1 MNQSFKNVL
10 TFLTFFCLIIG
21 ATNAQE
27 KIITGVVSDEAGPLP
42 GVSVLIKGTVK
53 GTETDFDG
61 NYTIKANTGDT
72 LVYMFL
78 GYATVEK
85 VVGQSSTIKV
95 RMQED
100 ANILDEVVVSVAYAA
115 KKKKD
120 IIGAVSVV
128 SAKDLGDLKVTT
140 VTEALQGT
148 SGLSL
153 VNTSGQP
160 GSSPTIRIRG
170 VGSLQGNIDPLIIV
184 DGAQFAGNLNS
195 INFNDVES
203 YSVLKDADAV
213 SLYGN
218 RGANGVIIIKTKS
231 GINTDGEGI
240 IEINTSYGFSDKAT
254 DDYSYLNSEQILT
267 TSWRAIRNERLDKGD
282 TAAQAAAFATSNLT
296 NDLKANPY
304 SVVEPIGTDGK
315 LKPNA
320 RLLYNT
326 NYYDILTQNATR
338 RDVSLVLRG
347 GNERTKYF
355 VSGAFLDSDG
365 FSLNSTFRRY
375 TGRVNVS
382 SEVKPWLTVGANSF
396 VTISESNSPTQ
407 DGSTFANN
415 IQYVRSVSSIY
426 PLYQRNADGSF
437 ILDPLGNKQYD
448 FAESRGFFG
457 AYNPVAETYGSPNL
471 FERNTFNFSPYI
483 TVKFNDKLNFK
494 SQFNYTN
501 YLYETNSFNNHFTD
515 GEDAIVNNRSSSKQR
530 NTTKTWNVINTL
542 SYKNTFN
549 DKHTLTALLGQEMYD
564 RTYNR
569 VNATSTGFIFEDLPE
584 LDNGATPTTV
594 GSIIE
599 KNRLYSFFGRLDYN
613 FDEKYYF
620 GTGVRRD
627 ASSIFASDNRW
638 GTFWS
643 IAAGWSIYDEFLKGS
658 ETVNSLKLRA
668 SYGTVGNQNI
678 NQQFT
683 YINEYGLGFN
693 LLTNPGFTP
702 TSLGN
707 PDLKWETHNK
717 LNVGLDF
724 GFFNNRL
731 YGSVEYYDN
740 RVSDLLYLQVLAP
753 SLGSEGAG
761 IDGNSDP
768 RQLAEWK
775 NFGELSNKGFELS
788 LNSVNISNDKF
799 RWTSSFSIST
809 NKNKIEDIAQ
819 TEPRGSFRWEKGR
832 DRYEFF
838 MREWAGVD
846 PATGKPQWYK
856 DVTANDGT
864 VTREKTST
872 YADATRYFTGKS
884 ALPDFEGAL
893 GTKLEYNGIDLALNF
908 TYKFG
913 NYVYNTDYASLM
925 KARNVGEQ
933 LSSSVLDAWQEPGDV
948 TDVPRLTTENDNF
961 GSRSTRWLQKG
972 DFIRLRN
979 ISLGYNLDQE
989 MLDKLNIRRLRI
1001 YLSAD
1006 NYWTWTKEDNLD
1018 DPEQA
1023 FNGITDNRS
1032 TVLKTI
1038 SLGVNISL

>member
-1 MNQSFKNVL
+1 MNLHLKNVICVL
-10 TFLTFFCLIIG
+10 FFFSFMLNV
-21 ATNAQE
+21 NAQE
-27 KIITGVVSDEAGPLP
+27 KKITGVVSDSAGPLP
-42 GVSVLIKGTVK
+42 GVSIVIKGTIK
-53 GTETDFDG
+53 GAETDFDG
-61 NYTIKANTGDT
+61 NYTISAKTGDT

-78 GYATVEK
+78 GYAKVEK
-85 VVGQSSTIKV
+85 IVGESSTIDIT
-95 RMQED
+95 MQED

-231 GINTDGEGI
+231 GVNTDGEGI

-254 DDYSYLNSEQILT
+254 DDYSYLNSEQILA
-267 TSWRAIRNERLDKGD
+267 TSWQAIRNERLDQGD
-282 TAAQAAAFATSNLT
+282 TAEQAAAFATSNLIG
-296 NDLKANPY
+296 DLKANPY
-304 SVVEPIGTDGK
+304 NIAEPIGVDGK
-315 LKPNA
+315 LKSNA
-320 RLLYNT
+320 KLLYNT

-347 GNERTKYF
+347 GNDKTKYF

-365 FSLNSTFRRY
+365 FSLNSKFRRY

-415 IQYVRSVSSIY
+415 IQYARSVSSIY
-426 PLYQRNADGSF
+426 PLYQRNPDGSF

-515 GEDAIVNNRSSSKQR
+515 GEDAIVNNRSSSKER

-627 ASSIFASDNRW
+627 ASSIFAPDNRW

-702 TSLGN
+702 ISLGN

-761 IDGNSDP
+761 IDGNGDP

-846 PATGKPQWYK
+846 PATGNPQWYK

-872 YADATRYFTGKS
+872 YADATRYYTGKS

-893 GTKLEYNGIDLALNF
+893 GTKFEYNGIDLALNF

-925 KARNVGEQ
+925 KARNIGEQ

-1006 NYWTWTKEDNLD
+1006 NYWTWTKEDNID

>member
-1 MNQSFKNVL
+1 MNLHLKNVICAL
-10 TFLTFFCLIIG
+10 FFFSYMLN
-21 ATNAQE
+21 ASAQE
-27 KIITGVVSDEAGPLP
+27 KKITGVVSDSAGPLP
-42 GVSVLIKGTVK
+42 GVSIVIKGTIK

-61 NYTIKANTGDT
+61 NYTIKAKTGDT

-78 GYATVEK
+78 GYVKVEK
-85 VVGQSSTIKV
+85 IVGESSTINITMK
-95 RMQED
+95 ED
-100 ANILDEVVVSVAYAA
+100 ANVLDEVVVSVAYAA

-148 SGLSL
+148 SGVSL

-160 GSSPTIRIRG
+160 GASPTIRIRG

-195 INFNDVES
+195 INFNDIES

-267 TSWRAIRNERLDKGD
+267 TSWQAIRNERLGEGD
-282 TAAQAAAFATSNLT
+282 TAAQAADFATSNLT

-304 SVVEPIGTDGK
+304 SVAEPIGVDGK
-315 LKPNA
+315 LKSNA

-338 RDVSLVLRG
+338 RDASLVLRG
-347 GNERTKYF
+347 GNDKTKYF
-355 VSGAFLDSDG
+355 ISGAFLDSDG

-415 IQYVRSVSSIY
+415 IQYARSVSSIY
-426 PLYQRNADGSF
+426 PLYQRNTNGSF
-437 ILDPLGNKQYD
+437 ILDPLGNKQYN

-457 AYNPVAETYGSPNL
+457 QYNPVAETYGSPNL

-483 TVKFNDKLNFK
+483 NVKFSDKLSLK

-501 YLYETNSFNNHFTD
+501 YLYESNSFNNHFVGD
-515 GEDAIVNNRSSSKQR
+515 DEEKVNNRSSSKQR

-542 SYKNTFN
+542 SYKDTFN
-549 DKHTLTALLGQEMYD
+549 DKHTVTALLGQEMYD

-569 VNATSTGFIFEDLPE
+569 VNATSTGFIFENLSE

-594 GSIIE
+594 GSIFE
-599 KNRLYSFFGRLDYN
+599 KNRLYSYFGRLDYN

-620 GTGVRRD
+620 GTGVRKD
-627 ASSIFASDNRW
+627 ASSIFAPDNRW

-643 IAAGWSIYDEFLKGS
+643 VAAGWSIYDEFFKGN
-658 ETVNSLKLRA
+658 EVVNSLKLRA

-683 YINEYGLGFN
+683 YIDEYGLGFN
-693 LLTNPGFTP
+693 ILTNPGSNP

-707 PDLKWETHNK
+707 KGLKWETHNK

-724 GFFNNRL
+724 GFFNNKL

-761 IDGNSDP
+761 LDGSDNP
-768 RQLAEWK
+768 RQLAQWK

-846 PATGKPQWYK
+846 PATGAPQWYQ
-856 DVTANDGT
+856 DVTEDDGT
-864 VTREKTST
+864 ITRQKTST
-872 YADATRYFTGKS
+872 YADATRYYTGKS
-884 ALPDFEGAL
+884 ALPDFEGAF
-893 GTKLEYNGIDLALNF
+893 GTKFEYNGIDLGLNF

-913 NYVYNTDYASLM
+913 NYIYNTDYASLM
-925 KARNVGEQ
+925 KARNIGEQ
-933 LSSSVLDAWQEPGDV
+933 LSSNVLNAWQSPGDV
-948 TDVPRLTTENDNF
+948 TDVPRLTTNDDNF

-972 DFIRLRN
+972 DYIRLRN

-989 MLDKLNIRRLRI
+989 MLDKLSIRKLRI

-1006 NYWTWTKEDNLD
+1006 NYWTWTREDNLD

>member
-1 MNQSFKNVL
+1 MNQSFKNAL
-10 TFLTFFCLIIG
+10 TFLAFFCLILG
-21 ATNAQE
+21 VKAQE
-27 KIITGVVSDEAGPLP
+27 RVITGVVSDEAGQLP
-42 GVSVLIKGTVK
+42 GVSIVIKGTVK

-61 NYTIKANTGDT
+61 NYTIKAKTGDT

-78 GYATVEK
+78 GYANVEK
-85 VVGQSSTIKV
+85 VVGSSSTINV
-95 RMQED
+95 TMIED
-100 ANILDEVVVSVAYAA
+100 ANILDEVVVSVAYAS

-128 SAKDLGDLKVTT
+128 SAKELGDLKVTT

-231 GINTDGEGI
+231 GINTEGEGI

-254 DDYSYLNSEQILT
+254 DDYSYLTSEQILN
-267 TSWRAIRNERLDKGD
+267 TSWQAIRNERLDKGD
-282 TAAQAAAFATSNLT
+282 TADQAAAYATSNLVS
-296 NDLKANPY
+296 DLKANPY
-304 SVVEPIGTDGK
+304 NISEPIGVDGR

-320 RLLYNT
+320 KLLYNT

-347 GNERTKYF
+347 GNEQTRYF

-382 SEVKPWLTVGANSF
+382 SDVKPWLTVGANSF

-407 DGSTFANN
+407 DGNAFANN

-426 PLYQRNADGSF
+426 PLYQRNADGSL
-437 ILDPLGNKQYD
+437 ILDSNGNRQYD

-483 TVKFNDKLNFK
+483 NVKFSDKLNLK

-501 YLYETNSFNNHFTD
+501 YLYETNSFNNHFIGD
-515 GEDAIVNNRSSSKQR
+515 DEEKVNNRSSSKQR

-542 SYKNTFN
+542 SFKDTFN
-549 DKHTLTALLGQEMYD
+549 DKHTVTALLGQEMYD

-569 VNATSTGFIFEDLPE
+569 VNATSTGFIFEDLSE

-594 GSIIE
+594 GSILE
-599 KNRLYSFFGRLDYN
+599 KNRLYSYFGRLDYN

-620 GTGVRRD
+620 GAGVRRD
-627 ASSIFASDNRW
+627 ASSIFAPDNRW

-643 IAAGWSIYDEFLKGS
+643 VAAGWSIYDEFLKGS
-658 ETVNSLKLRA
+658 EIVNSLKLRA

-683 YINEYGLGFN
+683 YIDEYGLGFN
-693 LLTNPGFTP
+693 LLTNPGSDP

-707 PDLKWETHNK
+707 SELKWETHNK

-761 IDGNSDP
+761 LDGSGDP
-768 RQLAEWK
+768 RQLAQWK

-846 PATGKPQWYK
+846 PATGAPQWYK
-856 DVTANDGT
+856 DVTAQDGT
-864 VTREKTST
+864 VTKEKTST
-872 YADATRYFTGKS
+872 YADATRYYTGKS

-893 GTKLEYNGIDLALNF
+893 GTKFEYNGIDLSLNF

-913 NYVYNTDYASLM
+913 NYIYNTDYASLM
-925 KARNVGEQ
+925 KARNLGEQ
-933 LSSSVLDAWQEPGDV
+933 LSSSVLNAWQQPGDI
-948 TDVPRLTTENDNF
+948 TDVPKLTTDNDDF

-972 DFIRLRN
+972 DYLRLRN

-989 MLDKLNIRRLRI
+989 MLDKLNIGKLRI

-1006 NYWTWTKEDNLD
+1006 NYWTWTREDNLD